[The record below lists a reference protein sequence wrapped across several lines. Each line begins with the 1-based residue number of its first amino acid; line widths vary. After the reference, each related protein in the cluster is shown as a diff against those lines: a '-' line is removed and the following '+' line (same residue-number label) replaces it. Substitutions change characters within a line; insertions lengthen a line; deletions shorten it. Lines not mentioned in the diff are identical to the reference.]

1 MRASGWRSRDR
12 ADRMVAKKRR
22 RTAPRL
28 ISWWWVVWGVL
39 AIAAAVWAS
48 TAWLLAQTGAPD
60 AALRIDAIKTGL
72 SVGAGTGGAI
82 ALVLAIRRQWL
93 GERAQSHA
101 EEDARERRIT
111 ELYGKAADQL
121 GNEKAPVRLAG
132 LYALERLAQNNPDHR
147 QTIVDVI
154 CAYLRMPYT
163 PPEALGTESLDRA
176 AAQEELQVRLA
187 AQSIL
192 AGHLRPRHEVWLDP
206 DLPSPEFWNGME
218 VDLSTAVLIDFDF
231 SRCRALLP
239 NFASARFYGSTTFS
253 YCRTRSLTLSGAIF
267 NGPAFFHDA
276 VIDGGAFFDDVAFH
290 DHVNFSETEFVGD
303 QARFPA
309 AEFHGRAAF
318 QGTVFR
324 GWTRFDGAVF
334 HEEASFQGATF
345 GSGVWFGDWPQDAPY
360 AASVSCGSAVFHS
373 ALDLS
378 AVSVQDPAGPN
389 VWPAGWQITMDGDT
403 ATLSRLPPA
412 SAAGSPCP
420 PRARVRG
427 RTDIRSRL
435 RSLLR

>member
-1 MRASGWRSRDR
+1 M
-12 ADRMVAKKRR
+12 
-22 RTAPRL
+22 
-28 ISWWWVVWGVL
+28 WGVV
-39 AIAAAVWAS
+39 AVVAAVWVS

-154 CAYLRMPYT
+154 CAYLRMPHT
-163 PPEALGTESLDRA
+163 PPGTLGAEAPDRA

-192 AGHLRPRHEVWLDP
+192 TGHLRPHHEVWLDLDP
-206 DLPSPEFWNGME
+206 DVPGPAFWDGME

-231 SRCRALLP
+231 SHCRAELP
-239 NFASARFYGSTTFS
+239 DFSSARFYGSTTFS
-253 YCRTRSLTLSGAIF
+253 YCRTDSLSLNGAVF
-267 NGPAFFHDA
+267 HGPAFFHNA
-276 VIDGGAFFDDVAFH
+276 VIDGGAFFDSASFH
-290 DHVNFSETEFVGD
+290 DYVNLSEIEFAGD

-309 AEFHGRAAF
+309 AEFHGTAAF
-318 QGTVFR
+318 QETTFGGRV
-324 GWTRFDGAVF
+324 RFDGAVF
-334 HEEASFQGATF
+334 HQEVSFRRATF
-345 GSGVWFGDWPQDAPY
+345 GAGVWFGDWPEEAPY
-360 AASVSCGSAVFHS
+360 AVSVSCGEAVFHGP
-373 ALDLS
+373 LDLS
-378 AVSVQDPAGPN
+378 EVSVKDPSGPN
-389 VWPAGWQITMDGDT
+389 VWPAGWRISTGGET
-403 ATLSRLPPA
+403 ATLERVPPT
-412 SAAGSPCP
+412 STGSPRAA
-420 PRARVRG
+420 RARR
-427 RTDIRSRL
+427 RRRMDIRSKI
-435 RSLLR
+435 RSLLP